1 MLNSEPKPLTEPEI
15 NALLGPSSGIAL
27 GALIIAALASLIV
40 TLIWLA
46 FYFLVFLPR
55 TTP

>member
-1 MLNSEPKPLTEPEI
+1 MLNSDPQPLTEPEI
-15 NALLGPSSGIAL
+15 QALLGPSSGIAL
-27 GALIIAALASLIV
+27 GALIVAALASLIV

>member
-1 MLNSEPKPLTEPEI
+1 MLNSDPKPLTEPEI
-15 NALLGPSSGIAL
+15 EAVLGPASGIAL
-27 GALIIAALASLIV
+27 GALIIAAFASLIV

>member
-1 MLNSEPKPLTEPEI
+1 MLNSDPQPLAESEI
-15 NALLGPSSGIAL
+15 QGLLGPSSGIAL
-27 GALIIAALASLIV
+27 GALIVAALASLIV

>member
-1 MLNSEPKPLTEPEI
+1 MLNSEPKPLTQPEI
-15 NALLGPSSGIAL
+15 DALIGPSSGIAR
-27 GALIIAALASLIV
+27 GAVVIAAVASLLV

>member
-15 NALLGPSSGIAL
+15 NALLGPSSGIAR
-27 GALIIAALASLIV
+27 GALIIAALASFIV
-40 TLIWLA
+40 TLIWLV
-46 FYFLVFLPR
+46 FYCLVFLPR

>member
-15 NALLGPSSGIAL
+15 DALLGPSSGIAL
-27 GALIIAALASLIV
+27 GALVIAAIASLLV